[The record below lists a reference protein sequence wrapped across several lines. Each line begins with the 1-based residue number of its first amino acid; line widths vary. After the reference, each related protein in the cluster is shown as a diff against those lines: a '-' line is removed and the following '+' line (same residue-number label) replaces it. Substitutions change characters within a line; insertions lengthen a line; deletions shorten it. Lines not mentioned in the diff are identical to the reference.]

1 MFHLYSTNGFESA
14 HKTMAAAKRA
24 ADKAR
29 KAGHATNLRVVETN
43 AAGETT
49 GAERPVYVPGA

>member
-29 KAGHATNLRVVETN
+29 KAGHATKGFV
-43 AAGETT
+43 
-49 GAERPVYVPGA
+49 